1 VDAELFGGLPQPDL
15 IGELVGGLGQVAALP
30 VSALTEFPTC
40 RGLTI
45 T

>member
-1 VDAELFGGLPQPDL
+1 MRQRVM
-15 IGELVGGLGQVAALP
+15 IALMLACTP
-30 VSALTEFPTC
+30 RLSAITEFPTC

>member
-1 VDAELFGGLPQPDL
+1 VSASTDGHDL
-15 IGELVGGLGQVAALP
+15 DLDHFLSGNHTIYLYAP